1 MTSQST
7 NVETQDQESSSRI
20 PNRQVANSSN
30 SVTLVGYTLADDTAD
45 NPAVWIIIVKKIH
58 SDSDHTFVD
67 LFAGCGGFSLGMI
80 SAGWSGVF
88 AVEKSP
94 DAFATLRHN
103 LVDGHELSGNMRF
116 DWPTGVLD
124 IGPHDIREIANL
136 PTLAELRGKVA
147 LVIGGPP
154 CQGFSFLGKRSNKDP
169 RNELF
174 KEYLKVVDALK
185 PTFVLMENVRGID
198 VPFRSRNETNSR
210 PKSYAARIKAA
221 LVNHGYAVEQGII
234 RATDFGVPQYRPRY
248 FTFGIRS
255 ELLNSADET
264 ARFFER
270 LSDHRVAFLARKG
283 LGATPIT
290 VSQAISDLRTSNG
303 RLVDNSEPGVPSG
316 FKRVDYQR
324 PKTKYQEL
332 MHRDAEHRPMN
343 GTMDSMRL
351 ANHRSKTVERF
362 REIQLIC
369 EGGVQLSRTARLGIT
384 HPTRKSSLTLLSGE
398 KPSHTITTLPDDLIH
413 YSEPRIHTV
422 REYARLQSFPDWFQF
437 RGKYT
442 TGGERRA
449 VECPRYTQVG
459 NAVPPLVA
467 EAIGECLIE
476 MLVEFSGE

>member
-1 MTSQST
+1 MTW
-7 NVETQDQESSSRI
+7 
-20 PNRQVANSSN
+20 
-30 SVTLVGYTLADDTAD
+30 VGYTLASDAAD
-45 NPAVWIIIVKKIH
+45 NLAVWVTIVKKTSTDAGRNFI
-58 SDSDHTFVD
+58 D

-80 SAGWSGVF
+80 CAGWSGVF

-103 LVDGHELSGNMRF
+103 LVDGHELSGKMRF

-124 IGPHDIREIANL
+124 VGPHDIREIASL
-136 PTLAELRGKVA
+136 PTLAGLRQKVD

-174 KEYLKVVDALK
+174 KEYLKVVDKLK
-185 PTFVLMENVRGID
+185 PKFVLMENVRGID
-198 VPFRSRNETNSR
+198 VPFPPKNGTSSR

-221 LVNHGYAVEQGII
+221 LGQHGYVVEQGII

-248 FTFGIRS
+248 FTFGIRA
-255 ELLNSADET
+255 ELLTPTLES

-270 LSDHRVAFLARKG
+270 LSAHRATFLSERD

-290 VSQAISDLRTSNG
+290 VSQAISDLRTAHD
-303 RLVDNSEPGVPSG
+303 RLIDNSEPGVPSG
-316 FKRVDYQR
+316 FKRVAYQR
-324 PKTKYQEL
+324 PRTKYQEL
-332 MHRDAEHRPMN
+332 MHRDAEDRPMN
-343 GTMDSMRL
+343 GAMDSMRL
-351 ANHRSKTVERF
+351 ANHRCKTVERF
-362 REIQLIC
+362 REIQQNC
-369 EGGVQLSRTARLGIT
+369 EAGVQLSRKARLCFT

-442 TGGERRA
+442 TGGARRA
-449 VECPRYTQVG
+449 FECPRYSQVG

-476 MLVEFSGE
+476 MLNEFSSK